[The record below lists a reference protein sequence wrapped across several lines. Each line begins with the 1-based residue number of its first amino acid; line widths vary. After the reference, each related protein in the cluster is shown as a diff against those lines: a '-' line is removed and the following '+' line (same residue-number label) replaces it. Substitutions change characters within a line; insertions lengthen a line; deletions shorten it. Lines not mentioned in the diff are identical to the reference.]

1 LLRWDVLFSTI
12 GNHIGPGGPLRVG
25 LRSGRGSFR
34 SPFTGFEELPP
45 QSGENIAATQC
56 ASFVPRIGGNCRQIE
71 GTCRA
76 KAEGLRGHDSGKTR
90 Y

>member
-1 LLRWDVLFSTI
+1 
-12 GNHIGPGGPLRVG
+12 
-25 LRSGRGSFR
+25 
-34 SPFTGFEELPP
+34 
-45 QSGENIAATQC
+45 
-56 ASFVPRIGGNCRQIE
+56 VPRIGGNCRQIE